1 MFATY
6 AYAREKQGLGA
17 GKFFLTRSLKISAL
31 KALKALNGWKAI
43 EKTGKGIARLC
54 CVIGPHFQDIGPIG
68 PDQINRLA
76 DLVAGNEN
84 TTTYGKGAV

>member
-6 AYAREKQGLGA
+6 AYARVNQGFGVWN
-17 GKFFLTRSLKISAL
+17 FFLTRSLKISSLSSLSSL
-31 KALKALNGWKAI
+31 KGCQNI
-43 EKTGKGIARLC
+43 EKTGKSGCGFALIILPVFAAIL
-54 CVIGPHFQDIGPIG
+54 PIL

>member
-6 AYAREKQGLGA
+6 AYAREKQGRGD

-31 KALKALNGWKAI
+31 TALTALNGCKVT
-43 EKTGKGIARLC
+43 EKTGKVIARLC

-76 DLVAGNEN
+76 DLVAGDEN
-84 TTTYGKGAV
+84 TTRYGKGAV